1 MMDTVYLFFHPLTV
15 SSGTEYCFNTR
26 IEKPKTRN
34 YPAGAGPTYYTIFKV
49 FSTYYTIFKVFSK
62 AGKRGTTYYP
72 SS

>member
-49 FSTYYTIFKVFSK
+49 FSK